1 MNVEIISIG
10 DELLIGQTVNTNASW
25 IGKELSNLGAR
36 IEKPSQSQIKRKKF
50 LKVYQI
56 LKTPLIASLLLEGLD
71 QQKMILQNTPCV
83 SFLILH

>member
-36 IEKPSQSQIKRKKF
+36 IEKTISISDQKKE
-50 LKVYQI
+50 I
-56 LKTPLIASLLLEGLD
+56 LEGLSNI
-71 QQKMILQNTPCV
+71 KNTTDCV
-83 SFLILH
+83 IITGGR